1 MHYFWISLS
10 AAALTFVVT
19 TLCLSVRTRRKISY
33 MLDALEDNET
43 NFRFREDVFWNR
55 KLNMTLNRIKTLY
68 SRERELLHEQE
79 RYYGTM
85 LDIVSTGILVSETSG
100 NTVTYTNSAALRLL
114 GLSSL
119 SSLRQLKNIDS
130 GLYGAFVSASEG
142 KEAEVTFINDMSSRT
157 MYLKPAIAVIGG
169 HEMTIISFNDISRSM
184 NDMEAESWTK
194 LVRVLTHEIMN
205 TVTPIYA
212 LSDALVRY
220 ADKYGHSGKIAGAG
234 IPDLKA
240 SLETISSSAKGLI
253 RFADTYRSLMH
264 IPEPSRQV
272 VWLRDIVNR
281 VMKLTEHQ
289 ISEAGAECVY
299 SERSDD
305 IMLYADE
312 GQISQIMV
320 NLIRNALQAGAS
332 KIDISAVITADE
344 TVVVDVANDGEPV
357 PEEKRE
363 EIFIPFYTT
372 KSSGSGIGL
381 SLSRQMMRKHNGT
394 LLLLSG
400 TGSRTV
406 FRMIFR

>member
-220 ADKYGHSGKIAGAG
+220 ADKYG
-234 IPDLKA
+234 
-240 SLETISSSAKGLI
+240 
-253 RFADTYRSLMH
+253 
-264 IPEPSRQV
+264 
-272 VWLRDIVNR
+272 
-281 VMKLTEHQ
+281 
-289 ISEAGAECVY
+289 
-299 SERSDD
+299 
-305 IMLYADE
+305 
-312 GQISQIMV
+312 
-320 NLIRNALQAGAS
+320 
-332 KIDISAVITADE
+332 
-344 TVVVDVANDGEPV
+344 
-357 PEEKRE
+357 
-363 EIFIPFYTT
+363 
-372 KSSGSGIGL
+372 SGS
-381 SLSRQMMRKHNGT
+381 
-394 LLLLSG
+394 
-400 TGSRTV
+400 
-406 FRMIFR
+406 